1 MIESSLTTASNL
13 ANDVHLHVFPFK
25 HFGKGLVKKFKMSPD
40 AFIQA
45 ALQVAHL
52 RVSLKVL
59 KLFKVSINI
68 QNTKLTFVNKDP
80 CEANI

>member
-1 MIESSLTTASNL
+1 
-13 ANDVHLHVFPFK
+13 
-25 HFGKGLVKKFKMSPD
+25 MSPD

-59 KLFKVSINI
+59 TLFKVSIIIINI
-68 QNTKLTFVNKDP
+68 QNTKLTFVIKDP
-80 CEANI
+80 CEASSLKYIIKTNFYSTCYLLN